1 MLDILITHNEHALRN
16 MCEIAPR
23 HFFHFKIS
31 APHTR
36 VSRKCAVLGL
46 VHMMSAVSTCNTSQQ
61 EFFFFFPRAG
71 WTALA
76 YHPQHKE
83 STCWTTE

>member
-1 MLDILITHNEHALRN
+1 MLDILIAHNEHALRN
-16 MCEIAPR
+16 ICEIAPR

-61 EFFFFFPRAG
+61 ECVIARVHNIYYELLVIVYSEKIFI
-71 WTALA
+71 
-76 YHPQHKE
+76 K
-83 STCWTTE
+83 